1 MATLQIRLFGAP
13 EITLDGE
20 VAADLRSDKARA
32 LLAYLA
38 VEPDQAHRREKLAGL
53 LWPGYTE
60 SSARTNLRRALADLR
75 QAIGD
80 HRATPPYLL
89 ITQESIQFNTGSDAS
104 VDVTAFVRL
113 TKAAIAPT
121 PDKPPA
127 HQDLVDSLEEAVG
140 LYRAP
145 FLEGFSL
152 PDSPDFEEWALLT
165 REQLSRQVIQ
175 ALYRLAEAYQ
185 ARGDT
190 ERALH
195 HAWRQ
200 VEMDPW
206 QESAHRQ
213 VMQLLA
219 QRGQRGAAVAQ
230 FETCRRLLAAE
241 LGVEPSEQTV
251 QLAEHLRKGEW
262 PPAAPVE
269 AKLLRALPRVVGV
282 CPYRGLA
289 AFQQEDAALFFGR
302 EAFAARLAE
311 AVQEQTRVAV
321 AGSSGSGKS
330 SVVFAGLLPIL
341 LKDTSWL
348 VAHCRPGARPFEA
361 LAAALLPAL
370 APELSATDRLFETQ
384 RLAGAFLRQE
394 LSLDSVAEQIL
405 AQHPGASRLLL
416 VVDQFEELYTL
427 CPESEARRRYVEGL
441 LGAAREDRPA
451 ALILLLTL
459 RADFMGHA
467 LSNRS
472 FADMLQHG
480 LLLLGPMARTE
491 LRSAVERP
499 AGLHGAAFEPGLVDR
514 ILDDVG
520 GEPGAL
526 PLLEFALTLL
536 WERHSFGWLTHA
548 AYEEIGQVEG
558 ALARHADQVLEAL
571 DEADRERARQVFE
584 QLVRPGEGTE
594 DIRRLATRA
603 EIGEANW
610 ALVRRLADK
619 RLVVTGREDGTGVE
633 MVELAHEALIQK
645 WERLRDW
652 MAADRAFRTW
662 QEGLRVALRQ
672 WEGCRPGRGCALAR
686 RGAEPG

>member
-1 MATLQIRLFGAP
+1 MATLQIRFSAP
-13 EITLDGE
+13 REITLDGE

-60 SSARTNLRRALADLR
+60 SSARTNLHHALADLR

-80 HRATPPYLL
+80 HRATPSYLL

-104 VDVTAFVRL
+104 SPDVTAFVRL
-113 TKAAIAPT
+113 TRAAIAPT

-152 PDSPDFEEWALLT
+152 PDSPDFEEWALLA

-190 ERALH
+190 GGQLH

-262 PPAAPVE
+262 PPAAHVE

-302 EAFAARLAE
+302 EAFCSAAGR
-311 AVQEQTRVAV
+311 
-321 AGSSGSGKS
+321 S
-330 SVVFAGLLPIL
+330 
-341 LKDTSWL
+341 
-348 VAHCRPGARPFEA
+348 GARA
-361 LAAALLPAL
+361 
-370 APELSATDRLFETQ
+370 DQGHGGRLF
-384 RLAGAFLRQE
+384 G
-394 LSLDSVAEQIL
+394 
-405 AQHPGASRLLL
+405 
-416 VVDQFEELYTL
+416 
-427 CPESEARRRYVEGL
+427 
-441 LGAAREDRPA
+441 
-451 ALILLLTL
+451 
-459 RADFMGHA
+459 
-467 LSNRS
+467 
-472 FADMLQHG
+472 
-480 LLLLGPMARTE
+480 
-491 LRSAVERP
+491 
-499 AGLHGAAFEPGLVDR
+499 
-514 ILDDVG
+514 
-520 GEPGAL
+520 
-526 PLLEFALTLL
+526 
-536 WERHSFGWLTHA
+536 
-548 AYEEIGQVEG
+548 
-558 ALARHADQVLEAL
+558 
-571 DEADRERARQVFE
+571 
-584 QLVRPGEGTE
+584 
-594 DIRRLATRA
+594 
-603 EIGEANW
+603 
-610 ALVRRLADK
+610 
-619 RLVVTGREDGTGVE
+619 
-633 MVELAHEALIQK
+633 
-645 WERLRDW
+645 
-652 MAADRAFRTW
+652 FR
-662 QEGLRVALRQ
+662 
-672 WEGCRPGRGCALAR
+672 
-686 RGAEPG
+686 